1 MIGEVHEAAAWFHI
15 GAMDRVCID
24 VQSAF
29 DADRSEGYEFGLIAW
44 EVLAP
49 GEGVAPACDNAA
61 PTLRLLVGRAKVT
74 AEPARGTFL
83 AELDRVDLNRLR
95 KLTREA
101 HRAQFG
107 GKVRPMR
114 NAEVD
119 DVIEEFGPKAA
130 EGALRELVARGQ

>member
-1 MIGEVHEAAAWFHI
+1 MIGEVREAAMWCHVSALKRGMMDV
-15 GAMDRVCID
+15 GAI
-24 VQSAF
+24 F
-29 DADRSEGYEFGLIAW
+29 DLDRSDGYEFGLISW
-44 EVLAP
+44 EVLRP
-49 GEGVAPACDNAA
+49 GEGVAPACDSAA

-83 AELDRVDLNRLR
+83 AELDKVDLNRLR

-101 HRAQFG
+101 HRAQCPWA
-107 GKVRPMR
+107 RPMR
-114 NAEVD
+114 DTEVD